1 MLDAPSMRPPRVAGT
16 GNIHVRMPHSA
27 AIPFLLRRSHD
38 VVGFEIT
45 STRETVHGL
54 LRLDG
59 DTLHVQW
66 RVARSTERVG
76 WQIRTD
82 REVEPVREV
91 VIPLSAIAGAT
102 VRWRWRWPPGPYLV
116 LTAADLRAFEEVAG
130 TAGLSLDHPAEL
142 ALRLRREDRA
152 LGAEFVG
159 ELELALAERDLA
171 AAEGKTLTAG
181 GQAVERVE
189 PAPTRAPDLIDRA

>member
-16 GNIHVRMPHSA
+16 GNIDVRMPHSA

-82 REVEPVREV
+82 KEVEPVREV

-142 ALRLRREDRA
+142 ALRLRREDRE